1 MEVNTGKTASELVE
15 DYVQNVVNSILSAI
29 ELHRNE
35 LHTIEQLDG
44 LMLAKHETIADK
56 LKPISEE
63 SEKVKALRECLA
75 ELEEAESTVN
85 DLDLTLTEL
94 EAQVDTLANNL

>member
-1 MEVNTGKTASELVE
+1 
-15 DYVQNVVNSILSAI
+15 
-29 ELHRNE
+29 
-35 LHTIEQLDG
+35 
-44 LMLAKHETIADK
+44 MLAKHETIVDK

-63 SEKVKALRECLA
+63 SEKVKALRESLA

-94 EAQVDTLANNL
+94 EAQVDTLANNLWFHNIIFNN